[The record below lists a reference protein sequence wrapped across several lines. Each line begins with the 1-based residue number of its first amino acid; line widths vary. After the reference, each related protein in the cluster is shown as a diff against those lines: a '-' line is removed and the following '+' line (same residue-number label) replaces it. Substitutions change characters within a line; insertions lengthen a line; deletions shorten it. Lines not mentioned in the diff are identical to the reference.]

1 MIELVLDVPV
11 DRGDAAIRAVTATGV
26 MGMQIEDADTGAPP
40 GRVIVHAWY
49 PPGPDTDELGRR
61 LAEEV
66 GGAVTL
72 RAVEVDWAAPA
83 GHPLGRRFAVNG
95 DLPRRT
101 RIEIDTTLAF
111 GDGLHPTTQM
121 CVRALERLKP
131 RSVLD
136 VGTGTGVLAVVAAK
150 LGATRVLAT
159 EIDPLARYA
168 AGQTFARN
176 GVDATVLDAL
186 PDERFDVVVA
196 NLYLEPLFGLLPEL
210 SRLAGTLVISGF
222 RSDAVRDVCA
232 RVPWRRSVRRQE
244 GWACVVLREE

>member
-11 DRGDAAIRAVTATGV
+11 DRGDAAVRAVTATGV
-26 MGMQIEDADTGAPP
+26 MGMQIEDAETGAAE
-40 GRVIVHAWY
+40 GRVLVHAWY
-49 PPGPDTDELGRR
+49 PPGPETEALGRR
-61 LAEEV
+61 LAEEL
-66 GGAVTL
+66 GGVVTL
-72 RAVEVDWAAPA
+72 KPVMVDWATPE
-83 GHPLGRRFAVNG
+83 GHPLGARFAVNG

-150 LGATRVLAT
+150 LGATNVVAT

-168 AGQTFARN
+168 AEQTFARN

-186 PDERFDVVVA
+186 PDARFEVVVA
-196 NLYLEPLFGLLPEL
+196 NLYLEPLLGLLPEL
-210 SRLAGTLVISGF
+210 SRLAVTLVISGF
-222 RSDAVRDVCA
+222 RSDAVAEVCA
-232 RVPWRRSVRRQE
+232 RVPWRRSVRRQD